1 MKVIIMKRNIIEI
14 FSSIQG
20 EGKYVGARQAFV
32 RLAGCNLN
40 CKYCDTD
47 FKPQKVC
54 KVEKCAGS
62 GDIVEYENDMEI
74 DTLIKI
80 LDGYLNKTPH
90 HSVSFTGG
98 EPLLSAEFIKEAA
111 KKISVPI
118 FLETNGTLYDELSN
132 IIDSVDIISMDLKL
146 ESGAGKNLFEAHKK
160 FLSVAKNKDL
170 YVKIILA
177 EQTNSEEIEEAASLA
192 KDADRDIM
200 FVIQPVTP
208 YGGMSAPSLRKIF
221 DAEETVL
228 KYLRNVRVV
237 PQTHRMLGV
246 L

>member
-1 MKVIIMKRNIIEI
+1 MKSNIIEI

-47 FKPQKVC
+47 FKSQKSC
-54 KVEKCAGS
+54 KVEKSVGS
-62 GDIVEYENDMEI
+62 GDIAEYENDMEV

-80 LDGYLNKTPH
+80 LDKYFKKTPH

-111 KKISVPI
+111 KNISVPI
-118 FLETNGTLYDELSN
+118 FLETNGTLYDELSH
-132 IIDSVDIISMDLKL
+132 IIDSVDIISMDFKL
-146 ESGAGKNLFEAHKK
+146 EGATGKNLFEKHRK
-160 FLSVAKNKDL
+160 FLSVAKNKDV
-170 YVKIILA
+170 YVKVVLA
-177 EQTNSEEIEEAASLA
+177 EQTKEEEIEEAASIV
-192 KDADRDIM
+192 KDINDEIM

-208 YGGMSAPSLRKIF
+208 CGGMIAPGLRKIF
-221 DAEETVL
+221 DAEEIAL
-228 KYLRNVRVV
+228 KYLENVRVV

>member
-1 MKVIIMKRNIIEI
+1 MKVIIMRNNIIEI

-32 RLAGCNLN
+32 RFSGCNLK

-47 FKPQKVC
+47 FKPQKNC

-62 GDIVEYENDMEI
+62 GEFVEYENDMKV
-74 DTLIKI
+74 DTLIDI
-80 LDGYLNKTPH
+80 LEGYFKRTPH

-98 EPLLSAEFIKEAA
+98 EPLLFSEFIKEAA

-132 IIDSVDIISMDLKL
+132 VIDDVDIISMDIKL
-146 ESGAGKNLFEAHKK
+146 ESGAGKNLFDVHKK
-160 FLSVAKNKDL
+160 FLSVAREKDL
-170 YVKIILA
+170 YVKMILTG
-177 EQTNSEEIEEAASLA
+177 QTKEEEIKGAASLVSETN
-192 KDADRDIM
+192 DEIL

-208 YGGMSAPSLRKIF
+208 YGGMTAPSLRKIF
-221 DAEETVL
+221 AAEDLAL
-228 KYLRNVRVV
+228 KYLKNVRVI